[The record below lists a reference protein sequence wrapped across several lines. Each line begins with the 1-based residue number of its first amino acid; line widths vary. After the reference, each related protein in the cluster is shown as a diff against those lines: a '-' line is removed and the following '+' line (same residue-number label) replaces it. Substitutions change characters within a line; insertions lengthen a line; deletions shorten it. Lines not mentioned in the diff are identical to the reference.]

1 MSMINVLSKEVA
13 ETLHQQGFNYRIQKI
28 DKKEVFTFIEN
39 PELLKFLN
47 QKFSN
52 RDFFISKT
60 MNF

>member
-1 MSMINVLSKEVA
+1 MINVLNKEIA
-13 ETLHQQGFNYRIQKI
+13 ECLKQQGFKCRIQKV
-28 DKKEVFTFIEN
+28 DSKEVFTFVEN
-39 PELLKFLN
+39 PELLNFLN